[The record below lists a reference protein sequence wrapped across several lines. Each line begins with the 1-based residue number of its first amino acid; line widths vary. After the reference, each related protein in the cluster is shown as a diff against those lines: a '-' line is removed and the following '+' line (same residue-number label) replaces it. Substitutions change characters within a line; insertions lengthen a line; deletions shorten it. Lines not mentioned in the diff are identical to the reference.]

1 MQSVPRDI
9 VISGE
14 EPVIRRFE
22 EEEVFRIERVN
33 GIFEVSGKRIEK
45 LLAMTNFATDEG
57 LQRFQRI
64 VEKMGLE
71 EALRKQGI
79 KPGDTVKIND
89 FEFEYSE

>member
-1 MQSVPRDI
+1 M
-9 VISGE
+9 
-14 EPVIRRFE
+14 RRFE
-22 EEEVFRIERVN
+22 EEDTFRIEVVD
-33 GIFEVSGKRIEK
+33 GVFEVSGKKIEK
-45 LLAMTNFATDEG
+45 LLAMTNFSTNEG

>member
-1 MQSVPRDI
+1 
-9 VISGE
+9 
-14 EPVIRRFE
+14 
-22 EEEVFRIERVN
+22 
-33 GIFEVSGKRIEK
+33 
-45 LLAMTNFATDEG
+45 MTNFSTNEG